1 MSADTVDA
9 AADLLA
15 FDFMSNRLPPSASSD
30 RPDADGG
37 FNGLAPAGTA
47 TPDGPKSK
55 KRKQRAHDAAP
66 SARTTAKVR
75 FTHPR
80 HVRLVLEAA
89 QANDG
94 SAVSDGDG
102 EEGGEAEGEAQLLV
116 LHAHGNSRRAHM
128 GSEAP
133 VEGAEVRP
141 PPMPRPHARRL
152 VVNRC
157 IRALRCSQH
166 CCVDRVTVVVALSM
180 R

>member
-1 MSADTVDA
+1 MSADTIDA

-30 RPDADGG
+30 RPYADGG

-141 PPMPRPHARRL
+141 PPMPRPHGRRL
-152 VVNRC
+152 VGARTQTFVYVRC
-157 IRALRCSQH
+157 A
-166 CCVDRVTVVVALSM
+166 ALSTAALIG
-180 R
+180 